1 MKYLQEYASVMTKE
15 EKTVCY
21 CRNMAVDAVIHFYAG
36 ELKQRGI
43 LLEHDMMLPE
53 NISISDTDLCKIY
66 GNLLENAV
74 DAVAEQSR
82 EKNPYV
88 KILTKIK
95 NKKLLIE
102 ISNTYTNEI
111 QRKEDRFYSTKHGGF
126 GIGTASVTEV
136 VQKAGGYVT
145 FCTEDGVF
153 KVNIFLPVKIAAEA

>member
-1 MKYLQEYASVMTKE
+1 
-15 EKTVCY
+15 
-21 CRNMAVDAVIHFYAG
+21 MAVDAVIHFYAG

-95 NKKLLIE
+95 NKK
-102 ISNTYTNEI
+102 TA
-111 QRKEDRFYSTKHGGF
+111 DRNF
-126 GIGTASVTEV
+126 
-136 VQKAGGYVT
+136 QYVH
-145 FCTEDGVF
+145 
-153 KVNIFLPVKIAAEA
+153 K

>member
-1 MKYLQEYASVMTKE
+1 
-15 EKTVCY
+15 
-21 CRNMAVDAVIHFYAG
+21 MAVDAVIHFYAG

-126 GIGTASVTEV
+126 GIG
-136 VQKAGGYVT
+136 
-145 FCTEDGVF
+145 
-153 KVNIFLPVKIAAEA
+153 LHL